1 MAEGKNPFRDEEDS
15 LPLPDSGP
23 AESIDAPKPSFSDSE
38 ATIILDPDPV
48 EDLPPPPPAPPKL
61 SQQSQVPINDLV
73 AEQEMRDHD
82 RKLLLTG
89 AGIALLIALISFFIL
104 NALFGGSQTLE
115 NDSVT
120 TPKIAA
126 QAVTKDKLSEDA
138 LTPGPTGPS
147 GPTGKTGPTGPR
159 GPAGKAASGG
169 GLSGV
174 EFTNAVSNTDSAL
187 AKSFNLT
194 CPDNKRVIAGGAEVV
209 DGNES
214 VALSAST
221 LSDDGRGWTAR
232 AIELETYPGKWFIS
246 INLTCAK
253 TNGN

>member
-1 MAEGKNPFRDEEDS
+1 MTEGKNPFKNDDQPDQ
-15 LPLPDSGP
+15 LPLPEPPDSP
-23 AESIDAPKPSFSDSE
+23 TDEKPSFSDSE
-38 ATIILDPDPV
+38 EATIIIDSV
-48 EDLPPPPPAPPKL
+48 KDLPPPPPSPPKL
-61 SQQSQVPINDLV
+61 SQKSQVPINDLV
-73 AEQEMRDHD
+73 AEQEARDHD
-82 RKLLLTG
+82 KKLLLTG
-89 AGIALLIALISFFIL
+89 AGIAFLISLIIFFIF
-104 NALFGGSQTLE
+104 NMLFGGSPTLE

-126 QAVTKDKLSEDA
+126 QAVTKDKLAEDA
-138 LTPGPTGPS
+138 LLPGPTGPS

-159 GPAGKAASGG
+159 GPAGKAAG

-232 AIELETYPGKWFIS
+232 AVETEKYPGKWFIS

>member
-1 MAEGKNPFRDEEDS
+1 MSEGKNPFKSDDS
-15 LPLPDSGP
+15 LPLPDSNP
-23 AESIDAPKPSFSDSE
+23 IENIPSPKPSFSDDE
-38 ATIILDPDPV
+38 ATIIIDPEPIDS
-48 EDLPPPPPAPPKL
+48 PPPPAPPKL
-61 SQQSQVPINDLV
+61 SQKSQVPINDLV

-82 RKLLLTG
+82 RKLILIG
-89 AGIALLIALISFFIL
+89 AGIALLISLLSFFVL
-104 NALFGGSQTLE
+104 NSLFSSNPTIE

-120 TPKIAA
+120 TPKIAD
-126 QAVTKDKLSEDA
+126 QAVTKDKLADDA
-138 LTPGPTGPS
+138 LIAGPIGKTGPTGPA
-147 GPTGKTGPTGPR
+147 GKTGPR
-159 GPAGKAASGG
+159 GPAGKSSKAG

-194 CPDNKRVIAGGAEVV
+194 CPDGKRVIAGGAEVV

-221 LSDDGRGWTAR
+221 LSDDGLGWSAR
-232 AIELETYPGKWFIS
+232 AIELESYPGKWFIS